1 MALSKETVQTLLR
14 EYLEL
19 DLSLAE
25 VERLLPRIERQQAL
39 LRQLRSL
46 DLGGDDPR
54 TTHYI
59 DDRRVA
65 P

>member
-1 MALSKETVQTLLR
+1 M
-14 EYLEL
+14 

-25 VERLLPRIERQQAL
+25 VEQLMPRIERQQAL

-59 DDRRVA
+59 DDRRLL